1 MMKWRQFLPVPM
13 DLALS
18 GTFPSN
24 YWYFCHYEYNCVFVH
39 YSLEDPIRRQILT
52 ATSALLWARIHPSQC
67 QILTLA
73 TDGQVSYW
81 EAVDGTEIRAIV
93 LGKHSTVTSLDVDP
107 KGEFFITSTHDSMVK
122 VWKYKQGSLIAHGK
136 ARSGPITKTMY
147 SPTGR
152 YVVAITQHGAILIW
166 HNYSEI

>member
-1 MMKWRQFLPVPM
+1 MPKFKNLNAIFWGIFK
-13 DLALS
+13 
-18 GTFPSN
+18 
-24 YWYFCHYEYNCVFVH
+24 YFDYNGIQLLICH